1 MTEEERTGKKDIDMT
16 DLPQK
21 GEKFVPQL
29 ETPLRKKII
38 TVPEVIY
45 KASGL
50 MIMRRRIKSVLFTT
64 DIAIMRNN
72 NANALM
78 VVYPFTPELIITQAA
93 MSVANVPV
101 FAGVG
106 GGTTTGNRAIGI
118 AFQAELMGAA
128 AVVVNSPTSNL
139 VISGMCRS
147 VDIPVIATVASFYDD
162 IEGKVNAGAR
172 ILNISGS
179 KDTPELV
186 RKARE
191 LVGPEY
197 PIIATGGPTED
208 SILETIRAG
217 ANAITYTPPSVAEI
231 FADTMQ
237 LYRDQS
243 AQKALD
249 PKFE

>member
-1 MTEEERTGKKDIDMT
+1 MTENKKASEKDNDMT

-21 GEKFVPQL
+21 GEKFVPML

-38 TVPEVIY
+38 TVPEAIY

-50 MIMRRRIKSVLFTT
+50 MIMRRRIKSVIFTT
-64 DIAIMRNN
+64 DIAIMRNH
-72 NANALM
+72 NANALL

-93 MSVANVPV
+93 MSVSNVPV

-118 AFQAELMGAA
+118 AFQAELIGAA

-139 VISGMCRS
+139 VISGMCRN

-162 IEGKVNAGAR
+162 IEGKVNAGAK

-191 LVGPEY
+191 LLGPEF
-197 PIIATGGPTED
+197 PIIATGGPTEE
-208 SILETIRAG
+208 SILETIKAG
-217 ANAITYTPPSVAEI
+217 ANSITYTPPSVAEI

-237 LYRDQS
+237 LYRDRS
-243 AQKALD
+243 AQQD
-249 PKFE
+249 RDTRFE

>member
-1 MTEEERTGKKDIDMT
+1 MK

-38 TVPEVIY
+38 TVPEAIY